1 MRYSPLVERIDGP
14 GARAWEIHGA
24 AIAARR
30 RGEDVILLTVGD
42 PDFATPE
49 PIVETAIAALREGD
63 THYSDVPGRPALRE
77 AIARHLSP
85 GLGRT
90 LRPDEV
96 VVTAGAQNA
105 LFSSALCLLS
115 EGDEAIVLEPA
126 YLTYEATLQA
136 AGARL
141 VRVPMTAASGFRPDA
156 AAIRAA
162 LTPRTR
168 AIVLANPNNPTGVV
182 LTRDELAA
190 IAAIAVERDLWVIS
204 DEVYASLTF
213 DRPHISI
220 ASLPGMAERTVT
232 IGSLSKSHAMTGWR
246 VGWIAGN
253 SHLVGHVER
262 LELSMLY
269 GLPGFIQQAAITALE
284 RHEEIA
290 AFMRERYRARRDLV
304 VSALAGTPKI
314 EVLSPDAGMFVMLD
328 VRQTGLSPFDFSW
341 RLFREAGVST
351 LDATAFGTPAEGFLR
366 VAFTLGEDRLAEAC
380 RRIDRFVR
388 GL

>member
-24 AIAARR
+24 AVAARR

-42 PDFATPE
+42 PDFATPA
-49 PIVETAIAALREGD
+49 PIVETAIAALRDGD

-77 AIARHLSP
+77 AIAGHLSP
-85 GLGRT
+85 GFGRN
-90 LRPDEV
+90 LSADEV

-105 LFSSALCLLS
+105 LFSAALCLLQ

-141 VRVPMTAASGFRPDA
+141 VRVPMPAAHGFRPDA
-156 AAIRAA
+156 DAIRAA
-162 LTPRTR
+162 VTDRTR
-168 AIVLANPNNPTGVV
+168 AIVLATPNNPTGVV
-182 LTRDELAA
+182 LTRDELLA
-190 IAAIAVERDLWVIS
+190 IAKIAVERDLWVIS
-204 DEVYASLTF
+204 DEVYAALTF
-213 DRPHISI
+213 DRPHVSI

-246 VGWIAGN
+246 VGWIAGPPD
-253 SHLVGHVER
+253 LVRHVER

-269 GLPGFIQQAAITALE
+269 GLPGFIQEAAITAIAQ
-284 RHEEIA
+284 HEAIA
-290 AFMRERYRARRDLV
+290 ADMRRHYRARRDIV
-304 VSALAGTPKI
+304 VAALAETPRLSI
-314 EVLSPDAGMFVMLD
+314 LSPDAGMFVMVD
-328 VRQTGLSPFDFSW
+328 VRRTGLSPFDFAW
-341 RLFREAGVST
+341 RLFRETGVST
-351 LDATAFGTPAEGFLR
+351 LDATAFGSPADGFLR
-366 VAFTLGEDRLAEAC
+366 VAFTLGEERLAEAC
-380 RRIDRFVR
+380 RRIDGFVR